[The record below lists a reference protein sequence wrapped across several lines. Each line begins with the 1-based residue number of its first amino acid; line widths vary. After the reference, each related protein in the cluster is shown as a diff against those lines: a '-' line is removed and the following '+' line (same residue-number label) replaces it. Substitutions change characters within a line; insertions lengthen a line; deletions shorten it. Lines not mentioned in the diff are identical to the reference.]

1 MKLKI
6 VTPERVVVEEEVEAV
21 YGKTIDGM
29 MGILPHHVP
38 VVTPL
43 EIGVMSYL
51 KEGQKKPLAVMG
63 GLLSTD
69 GKSVTV
75 LCDAAELSTEI
86 DAVRAQL
93 AKDRAQAELH
103 KLTDHHDVAL
113 AQQALARALVRLS
126 LATGKASA
134 R

>member
-6 VTPERVVVEEEVEAV
+6 VTPERIVVEEEVEAV

-29 MGILPHHVP
+29 IGILPKHVP

-43 EIGVMSYL
+43 EIGVMSYV
-51 KEGQKKPLAVMG
+51 KNGQKLPLAVMG

-69 GKSVTV
+69 GNSVTV
-75 LCDAAELSTEI
+75 LSDAAELGTEI
-86 DAVRAQL
+86 DAVRAQH
-93 AKDRAQAELH
+93 AKERAEAELH
-103 KLTDHHDVAL
+103 KLQDHHDIAL
-113 AQQALARALVRLS
+113 AQQALSRALVRLALVS
-126 LATGKASA
+126 NK

>member
-6 VTPERVVVEEEVEAV
+6 VTPERIVVEEEVEAV
-21 YGKTIDGM
+21 YGKAIDGM
-29 MGILPHHVP
+29 LGILPHHVP

-43 EIGVMSYL
+43 EIGVMTYVQG
-51 KEGQKKPLAVMG
+51 GQKKPLAVMG

-75 LCDAAELSTEI
+75 LSEAAELSNQI
-86 DAVRAQL
+86 DVARAQL
-93 AKDRAQAELH
+93 AKERAQAELN
-103 KLTDHHDVAL
+103 KSTDQQDKVL
-113 AQQALARALVRLS
+113 VQQALTRALVRLN
-126 LATGKASA
+126 LASGAKTI

>member
-6 VTPERVVVEEEVEAV
+6 VTPERIVVEEEVEAV

-29 MGILPHHVP
+29 IGILPKHVP

-43 EIGVMSYL
+43 EIGVMSYV
-51 KEGQKKPLAVMG
+51 KNGQKLPLAVMG

-75 LCDAAELSTEI
+75 LSDAAELGTEI
-86 DAVRAQL
+86 DAVRAQH
-93 AKDRAQAELH
+93 AKERAEAELN
-103 KLTDHHDVAL
+103 KLQDHHDIAL
-113 AQQALARALVRLS
+113 AQQALSRALVRLALVS
-126 LATGKASA
+126 NK